1 MVQSTVQ
8 ATKKIKFQRHRVVM
22 LPFPTSNKISL
33 CSSLIAAGVGRNRQR
48 SEVRLSV
55 SLDGSLEGNGV
66 GADDLADLL
75 AVLVEEES
83 GHGAHALLLGDFGD
97 LVDVDLVEAGV
108 GVVVGEPVG
117 RVFVSDLWSV

>member
-1 MVQSTVQ
+1 M
-8 ATKKIKFQRHRVVM
+8 
-22 LPFPTSNKISL
+22 SL
-33 CSSLIAAGVGRNRQR
+33 NSG
-48 SEVRLSV
+48 
-55 SLDGSLEGNGV
+55 LESDGV

-117 RVFVSDLWSV
+117 RVFVSGLSILYHARVYVCFCAGCLCSWFVLGGRVDL

>member
-1 MVQSTVQ
+1 M
-8 ATKKIKFQRHRVVM
+8 
-22 LPFPTSNKISL
+22 SL
-33 CSSLIAAGVGRNRQR
+33 NSG
-48 SEVRLSV
+48 
-55 SLDGSLEGNGV
+55 LESDGV

-108 GVVVGEPVG
+108 GVVVGEPVEEH
-117 RVFVSDLWSV
+117 FVSVVVLRYVQVYVSMFCLFVRVSFWAGG

>member
-1 MVQSTVQ
+1 
-8 ATKKIKFQRHRVVM
+8 
-22 LPFPTSNKISL
+22 
-33 CSSLIAAGVGRNRQR
+33 
-48 SEVRLSV
+48 V
-55 SLDGSLEGNGV
+55 SLDSGLEGNGV

-83 GHGAHALLLGDFGD
+83 GHGAHALLLGDLGD

-117 RVFVSDLWSV
+117 RVFVSGLPVCDMRVCLFLRCGSLFVVRFGRMV